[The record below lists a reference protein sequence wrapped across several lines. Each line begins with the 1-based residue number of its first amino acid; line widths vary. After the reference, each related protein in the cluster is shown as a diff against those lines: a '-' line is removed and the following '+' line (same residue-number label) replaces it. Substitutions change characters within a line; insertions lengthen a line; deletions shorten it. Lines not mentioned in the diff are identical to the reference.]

1 MIRLTLP
8 LPPSA
13 NRMWRKAGR
22 ITYRDPDYEQFCTD
36 VGKLCQIER
45 VVPIVGGVTATMR
58 FYFARVNGDLDN
70 RIKPLLDALSKFAY
84 ADDKQVM
91 SFCCERHIDRK
102 KPRVEIELQEFQQ

>member
-22 ITYRDPDYEQFCTD
+22 VVYRHPDYNQFCKD
-36 VGKLCQIER
+36 VGDICMMQR
-45 VVPIVGGVTATMR
+45 VTPIAGNVQATMR

-70 RIKPLLDALSKFAY
+70 RIKPLLDSLKVHAY
-84 ADDKQVM
+84 ADDQQVM
-91 SFCCERHIDRK
+91 AFCCERHIDK
-102 KPRVEIELQEFQQ
+102 KQPRVEIELQEAK